1 MTDPRL
7 RARYGLKYNPF
18 NPDIPMEDIW
28 PAPGF
33 DLFASRVENLTRSG
47 GFGMLTG
54 AVGSGKSKAFQA
66 GPGDRDTALERETE
80 DRKLAYE
87 AGRSPGGRGFVVPDQ
102 DACPAS
108 AIVRLEIGAEQA
120 VRWPAWSWR
129 RGGRGE

>member
-1 MTDPRL
+1 MVDVVAPTSRGPVRER
-7 RARYGLKYNPF
+7 RAG
-18 NPDIPMEDIW
+18 
-28 PAPGF
+28 
-33 DLFASRVENLTRSG
+33 
-47 GFGMLTG
+47 
-54 AVGSGKSKAFQA
+54 VGSASSPVLHAVVDHLQRHRRPAAVAGDGRDRLAAAGAEPKSKAFQA

-120 VRWPAWSWR
+120 VRWT
-129 RGGRGE
+129 